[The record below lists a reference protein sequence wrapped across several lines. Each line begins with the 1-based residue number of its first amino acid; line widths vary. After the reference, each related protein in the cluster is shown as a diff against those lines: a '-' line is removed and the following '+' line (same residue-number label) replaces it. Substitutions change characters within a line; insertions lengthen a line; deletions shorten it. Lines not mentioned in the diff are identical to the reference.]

1 MKRYEGRRVNG
12 LPDVRVDGVPLNPRL
27 DLQKQRYTGFDWGF
41 LGTGPSQLALALLA
55 DCLDDEDE
63 ADSLHQDFAS
73 AVVAGLASDGWIL
86 TDEEIRETLDAME
99 ND

>member
-1 MKRYEGRRVNG
+1 MKRYEGKRVNG
-12 LPDVRVDGVPLNPRL
+12 VTDVRVDGVPLNPRL
-27 DLQKQRYTGFDWGF
+27 DLWKHSVTGFDWGF
-41 LGTGPSQLALALLA
+41 IGSAPSQLALALLV

-73 AVVAGLASDGWIL
+73 AVVAGLPTQGWTL
-86 TDEEIRETLDAME
+86 TDEEIRGTLDAME